1 MVAEKTELAKAGTE
15 RRPPTAVPFPAM
27 IAGLRNRFAN
37 LAGAQQRWLI
47 ICAVF
52 VIVLCAISLWFLQ
65 RPDWRVLFSGL
76 DPRDVQQVSQE
87 LAGAG
92 IPFRTTPDGGSIE
105 VSSDLIDKAR
115 MEVATK
121 GMPQTGR
128 LGFELFD
135 KPNWVGSEFDEHVN
149 YQRAL
154 EGELEHTIESLE
166 IVQSARVHLVL
177 PEPSLFTSEA
187 KPAKASVVLKLR
199 KSSIDQTQIES
210 IRSLV
215 AGAVDGLSPESVAL
229 IDADGHAN
237 LRSPSKNA
245 AEGDIEQAMEAKLV
259 SLLEPLAG
267 RDNVR
272 AVVNITFNRGSVE
285 RTDEIYDPTQAATLS
300 MQRSEQTNNQSNKP
314 SGVPGTASNTP
325 AASPN
330 GAVQGSAAATPGTP
344 PLLQKD
350 SLSVYPQS
358 GGQVQ
363 TIKEESGSYAN
374 TKHLVHS
381 EDGPGRVDRISTAIV
396 VNDRMSMEADGKSKH
411 TVWKPRSTDEMHRM
425 EELVQASVGFDSKRG
440 DQVVVQNMS
449 FIGNMPGTQP
459 ALVQRVAEQ
468 LRDLLHAEPGL
479 LRTLTLGVC
488 GILLVLLILRPM
500 ARQMMTT
507 LKESSLAPSSKRL
520 SHALEDGHGGEIR
533 ALHEPSTANAQL
545 AEGLAWKRGRT
556 SSQVIFDE
564 VSDHI
569 RREPLQSTRLLE
581 NWISTPDEPE
591 AD

>member
-15 RRPPTAVPFPAM
+15 RRPPTAVSFPAM
-27 IAGLRNRFAN
+27 LAGLRKRFAS
-37 LAGAQQRWLI
+37 LPGAQQRWLV
-47 ICAVF
+47 ICAIFLV
-52 VIVLCAISLWFLQ
+52 VLCTISLWFIQ

-76 DPRDVQQVSQE
+76 DSRDVQQVSQE

-92 IPFRTTPDGGSIE
+92 IPFRITPGSGDIE
-105 VSSDLIDKAR
+105 VASDTVDKAR
-115 MEVATK
+115 MEVAAK

-166 IVQSARVHLVL
+166 IVQSARVHLVV

-199 KSSIDQTQIES
+199 KSSIDQAQIES

-215 AGAVDGLSPESVAL
+215 AGAVDGLSPEGVAL
-229 IDADGHAN
+229 IDADGRAN

-272 AVVNITFNRGSVE
+272 AVVNITFNRGTVE
-285 RTDEIYDPTQAATLS
+285 KTDEIYDPTQVATLN
-300 MQRSEQTNNQSNKP
+300 MQRSEQTNNQNNKP

-330 GAVQGSAAATPGTP
+330 GAVQGSSAATPGTP

-350 SLSVYPQS
+350 SMSVYPQS
-358 GGQVQ
+358 GGQLQ

-381 EDGPGRVDRISTAIV
+381 EDGPGRIDRISTAIV
-396 VNDRMSMEADGKSKH
+396 VNDRMLMEGEGKSRH
-411 TVWKPRSTDEMHRM
+411 AVWKARSAEEMHRM
-425 EELVQASVGFDSKRG
+425 EGLVQASVGFDSKRG
-440 DQVVVQNMS
+440 DQVVVQNMG
-449 FIGNMPGTQP
+449 FIANAPGAQP
-459 ALVQRVAEQ
+459 ALVQRMTEQ
-468 LRDLLHAEPGL
+468 LRDLLQAQPGL

-488 GILLVLLILRPM
+488 GVLLVLLVLRPM
-500 ARQMMTT
+500 ARQLMTT
-507 LKESSLAPSSKRL
+507 LKESASAVSSQRF
-520 SHALEDGHGGEIR
+520 SNSLEDGAGGEIKT
-533 ALHEPSTANAQL
+533 LHESSPANAQL
-545 AEGLAWKRGRT
+545 TDGLAWKRGRT

-564 VSDHI
+564 VSEHI

-581 NWISTPDEPE
+581 NWISTPEEPE